1 MRTVRI
7 KINAHCVPKIQLC
20 TRLLRILIP
29 ITSYLE
35 SINVIDMCTRLDKT
49 IYSSNENSSKLVN
62 NPVITCTLLLF

>member
-7 KINAHCVPKIQLC
+7 KIDAHCVPTIQLC

-35 SINVIDMCTRLDKT
+35 SINVIDMFTRLDKT

-62 NPVITCTLLLF
+62 NPVITCTIL